1 MKKTFEEARMD
12 IVRLNGDVLTTSGST
27 GAGETV
33 ISEDP
38 KPLD

>member
-27 GAGETV
+27 GNGEETV
-33 ISEDP
+33 IGDGND
-38 KPLD
+38 L